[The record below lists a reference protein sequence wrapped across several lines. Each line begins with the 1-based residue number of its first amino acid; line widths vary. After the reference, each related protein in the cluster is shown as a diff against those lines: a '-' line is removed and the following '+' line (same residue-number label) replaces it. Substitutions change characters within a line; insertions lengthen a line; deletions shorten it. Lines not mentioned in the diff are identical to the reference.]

1 MSTTLR
7 STAEILASLPAV
19 LGYVPTS
26 RVIVIA
32 THRPNGRSEELRL
45 ALATDINTDPANLS
59 DFARVC
65 GLTRHNV
72 SGAILVAITERQHR
86 QEATAV
92 LDALTNSLIGAH
104 IRVYRRIFTTSI
116 DAGSLWTDIDTNDSG
131 ITTDYRDTQFAAQA
145 VSDGRVIAASRADID
160 AELSE
165 TTPAGPAEAVDTT
178 DPQQMQQLAEEL
190 IATIAGGNAA
200 PTLASR
206 IGGVIVS
213 DLAARDL
220 LLGVS
225 ARTPGQAA
233 ILWTRVARQLRGQA
247 RIQALA
253 ITAAMAYSSGDGV
266 RAGSALDA
274 ARDLANNTNTAYPSL
289 ARLLDVALQGGI
301 PPNEVL
307 TVLTRYADKYHR
319 P

>member
-72 SGAILVAITERQHR
+72 TGAILVAITERQHR

-92 LDALTNSLIGAH
+92 LDALTNSLIGAQ

-116 DAGSLWTDIDTNDSG
+116 DAGTLWSDIDTNDSG

-160 AELSE
+160 AELAE
-165 TTPAGPAEAVDTT
+165 TAPAAPAKAVDTT
-178 DPQQMQQLAEEL
+178 DARQVEALANEL
-190 IATIAGGNAA
+190 IEAIASGNPAA
-200 PTLASR
+200 DLASR

-213 DLAARDL
+213 DINLRDL
-220 LLGVS
+220 LVGVS
-225 ARTPGQAA
+225 ARTPGRAA
-233 ILWTRVARQLRGQA
+233 IVWTRMSSQLRGPA
-247 RIQALA
+247 RIQGLTIA
-253 ITAAMAYSSGDGV
+253 AAMAYGSGDGV